1 MIWRL
6 AQPLVA
12 VFPVLVVFWWWIC
25 HRKQR
30 LSTSAIVYSDIRLF
44 AGLPVSWKVRFHA
57 LPDVLRWIAW
67 GCLVI
72 ALARPQT
79 GQSQQIIHGQ
89 GIEIVLA
96 LDISGSME
104 ATDFAP
110 QNRLE
115 AAKSVIDD
123 FIQRREFDQIGLVV
137 FAHDSYQLVPP
148 TLDYSILRKTLS
160 NIQLATVQGIADGT
174 AIGLGIAS
182 AGNMLR
188 SGTAPSKVIILLTDG
203 ANNAGDIGPM
213 TAAEAVAALG
223 MRVYTVGMVQKV
235 SPSSAN
241 AQEDNIDES
250 TLKSVASV
258 TNGHYYAASNE
269 TDLENIYNQINIL
282 ERSDIDK
289 QVFVRWQEQFHWFAA
304 IGLLLLIIEQAFRQT
319 ILQVIP

>member
-1 MIWRL
+1 MIWRF

-12 VFPVLVVFWWWIC
+12 IIPILIVAWWWLKL
-25 HRKQR
+25 RKQR
-30 LSTSAIVYSDIRLF
+30 PSPVSLRYSDTRLF
-44 AGLPVSWKVRFHA
+44 AGLPISWKVRFHA
-57 LPDVLRWIAW
+57 LPDTLRWIAW

-72 ALARPQT
+72 SLARPQT

-104 ATDFAP
+104 ATDFSP

-115 AAKSVIDD
+115 AAKSVIGA

-137 FAHDSYQLVPP
+137 FAHDSFQLVPP
-148 TLDYSILRKTLS
+148 TLDYAVLRNALS

-188 SGTAPSKVIILLTDG
+188 SGTAASKVIILLTDG

-223 MRVYTVGMVQKV
+223 MRVYTIGMVQQV
-235 SPSSAN
+235 SAN
-241 AQEDNIDES
+241 AQENKIDES
-250 TLKSVASV
+250 TLKSVASI
-258 TNGHYYAASNE
+258 TNGRYYAAANE
-269 TDLENIYNQINIL
+269 TDLESIYDQINIL
-282 ERSDIDK
+282 EHSDIEK
-289 QVFVRWQEQFHWFAA
+289 RVFVHWQEQFQWFAT
-304 IGLLLLIIEQAFRQT
+304 IGLLSLIIEQVLRQT
-319 ILQVIP
+319 SFQVIP

>member
-1 MIWRL
+1 MIGRL

-12 VFPVLVVFWWWIC
+12 VIPILVVAWWWLRQ
-25 HRKQR
+25 RKAQPSPTA
-30 LSTSAIVYSDIRLF
+30 LHFSDTRLF
-44 AGLPVSWKVRFHA
+44 AGLPVSWKVRFNA
-57 LPDVLRWIAW
+57 LPDILRWAAW

-115 AAKSVIDD
+115 AAKAVIGD

-137 FAHDSYQLVPP
+137 FAHDSFQLVPP
-148 TLDYSILRKTLS
+148 TLDYSVLRNALS
-160 NIQLATVQGIADGT
+160 NIQLATTQGIADGT

-188 SGTAPSKVIILLTDG
+188 SGTVASKVIILLTDG

-223 MRVYTVGMVQKV
+223 MRVYTIGMVQHT
-235 SPSSAN
+235 SPTSAN
-241 AQEDNIDES
+241 VQEDNVDES
-250 TLKSVASV
+250 TLKSVASI
-258 TNGHYYAASNE
+258 TNGRYYAASNE
-269 TDLENIYNQINIL
+269 TDLESIYSQINTL
-282 ERSDIDK
+282 ERSDIEK
-289 QVFVRWQEQFHWFAA
+289 QIFVRWQEQFQWFAA
-304 IGLLLLIIEQAFRQT
+304 IGLLLLVIEQVLRQT
-319 ILQVIP
+319 VLQVIP

>member
-1 MIWRL
+1 
-6 AQPLVA
+6 
-12 VFPVLVVFWWWIC
+12 
-25 HRKQR
+25 
-30 LSTSAIVYSDIRLF
+30 
-44 AGLPVSWKVRFHA
+44 VRFHT
-57 LPDVLRWIAW
+57 LPDALWWIAW
-67 GCLVI
+67 GCLVV

-96 LDISGSME
+96 LDISGSMD

-123 FIQRREFDQIGLVV
+123 FIQHREFDQIGLVV
-137 FAHDSYQLVPP
+137 FAHDSFQLVPP
-148 TLDYSILRKTLS
+148 TLDYSVLRNTLS
-160 NIQLATVQGIADGT
+160 NVQLATTLGITDGT

-188 SGTAPSKVIILLTDG
+188 SGTAASKIIILLTDG

-223 MRVYTVGMVQKV
+223 MRVYTIGMIQRAAPV
-235 SPSSAN
+235 SAN
-241 AQEDNIDES
+241 AQEDNVDEA
-250 TLKSVASV
+250 TLKSVAAV

-269 TDLENIYNQINIL
+269 TDLETIYNQINTL
-282 ERSDIDK
+282 ERSDIEK
-289 QVFVRWQEQFHWFAA
+289 QIFVRWQEQFQWFAA
-304 IGLLLLIIEQAFRQT
+304 IGLLSLIIEQLLRQT
-319 ILQVIP
+319 VLQVIP